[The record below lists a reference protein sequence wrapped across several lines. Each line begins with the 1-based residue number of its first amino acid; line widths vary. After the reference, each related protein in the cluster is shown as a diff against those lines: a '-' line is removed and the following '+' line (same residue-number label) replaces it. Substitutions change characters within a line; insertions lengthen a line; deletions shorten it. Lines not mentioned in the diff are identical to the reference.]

1 VDEERLGK
9 VGKER
14 CGCTVGVRDFYW
26 ISWVVCTNYAHNVL
40 RYPIIFVASLIFTSD
55 TLTGVYGF
63 LFCFATVHQQSRT
76 LFPFLI
82 N

>member
-26 ISWVVCTNYAHNVL
+26 IFWVVCTNYGHNML

-55 TLTGVYGF
+55 TLTGVSGF
-63 LFCFATVHQQSRT
+63 LFCFATVHQQPRT
-76 LFPFLI
+76 LFTFLI